1 MITCDVKGRV
11 ARVTIL
17 RAEEGNAMTA
27 EMVRKLRDIF
37 RELSDA
43 TIVTL
48 TGDGA
53 DFCLGRDRHEAK
65 SGSPF
70 DAFNLV
76 NDLNAAA
83 SELQGILVS
92 AVRGRAYGLGV
103 GLVMRSDLALASSD
117 ATFALDE
124 VKHGIPP
131 MFIMSAIS
139 DHLAPKH
146 ALNAV
151 LTSRAFDA
159 NTALQMGLVS
169 EVAPAASFET
179 SFNRLVADL
188 ESRDPQVLLA
198 CKRYFRTIGS
208 VPGHARG
215 AVALAEQAMFST
227 PPR

>member
-1 MITCDVKGRV
+1 
-11 ARVTIL
+11 
-17 RAEEGNAMTA
+17 
-27 EMVRKLRDIF
+27 
-37 RELSDA
+37 
-43 TIVTL
+43 
-48 TGDGA
+48 
-53 DFCLGRDRHEAK
+53 
-65 SGSPF
+65 
-70 DAFNLV
+70 
-76 NDLNAAA
+76 
-83 SELQGILVS
+83 
-92 AVRGRAYGLGV
+92 
-103 GLVMRSDLALASSD
+103 
-117 ATFALDE
+117 
-124 VKHGIPP
+124 
-131 MFIMSAIS
+131 
-139 DHLAPKH
+139 LAPKH

-208 VPGHARG
+208 VPGQARG